1 MFVTCIVVCHKSSGK
16 EAGQVAQKKEVE
28 HSSPGM
34 GWSLEGEV
42 SLGLGPLLPHHET
55 QQESSP
61 GRWGGDFSPGAEL
74 PLTHRDGEA
83 GGQTPPLTVSVL
95 LVEKFLKI

>member
-1 MFVTCIVVCHKSSGK
+1 MFITCIVVCHISSGK
-16 EAGQVAQKKEVE
+16 EAGQVAQKMGVE
-28 HSSPGM
+28 HPSPRM
-34 GWSLEGEV
+34 EWSLEGEV

-61 GRWGGDFSPGAEL
+61 GGWGGGFSPGAEL

-83 GGQTPPLTVSVL
+83 GGQTPPLMVSVL
-95 LVEKFLKI
+95 LLEKFLKI